1 MMTRKIGLLLLTVLL
16 LATATAS
23 TASGSLLITYDFTCA
38 LTVARRRA
46 WTRASSAANP
56 TTPVEPLLVARNLDA
71 GRRVEVLATPTDEV
85 GHFTAEV
92 TFPVEGQWTWTILP
106 NPLAGDAAFEPL
118 TVLPAAPQTTTN
130 AAAPQLTTAPAL
142 SPADGLRWAAVA
154 VAGLAVVAALLQAR
168 KHPEVKAH
176 ADL

>member
-1 MMTRKIGLLLLTVLL
+1 MSSPG
-16 LATATAS
+16 AP
-23 TASGSLLITYDFTCA
+23 
-38 LTVARRRA
+38 
-46 WTRASSAANP
+46 SSAPQKTDA
-56 TTPVEPLLVARNLDA
+56 TTLSAVYLAMRHIFPDVPISA
-71 GRRVEVLATPTDEV
+71 G
-85 GHFTAEV
+85 
-92 TFPVEGQWTWTILP
+92 
-106 NPLAGDAAFEPL
+106 AFEPL

-168 KHPEVKAH
+168 KRPVVKAH